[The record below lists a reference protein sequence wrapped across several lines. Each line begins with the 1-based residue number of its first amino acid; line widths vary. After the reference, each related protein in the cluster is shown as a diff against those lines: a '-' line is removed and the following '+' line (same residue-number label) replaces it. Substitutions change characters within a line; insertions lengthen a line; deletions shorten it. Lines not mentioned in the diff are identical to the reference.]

1 MSQPQ
6 MNPENS
12 RPVVTQPTASP
23 PPIQRKVSIANDPVS
38 DSHYD
43 NLAFEHA
50 SKPQK
55 NSQVCSTLIIP
66 DLITRDAVINCYN
79 RLLEIICIQMLLNV
93 FGFV

>member
-6 MNPENS
+6 MDTESS

-43 NLAFEHA
+43 NLAFEHV

-55 NSQVCSTLIIP
+55 NSQVC
-66 DLITRDAVINCYN
+66 
-79 RLLEIICIQMLLNV
+79 
-93 FGFV
+93 

>member
-6 MNPENS
+6 MNTENLK
-12 RPVVTQPTASP
+12 PVVTQPTASP

-43 NLAFEHA
+43 NLAFENA

-55 NSQVCSTLIIP
+55 NSQVCSTSIIP
-66 DLITRDAVINCYN
+66 DVIQRQVVINFYD
-79 RLLEIICIQMLLNV
+79 RFSIIYTIDI
-93 FGFV
+93 FI

>member
-6 MNPENS
+6 MNTENS

-55 NSQVCSTLIIP
+55 NSQVCSILIINP
-66 DLITRDAVINCYN
+66 AKIQWEAVINFGN
-79 RLLEIICIQMLLNV
+79 RLLIKHPIQSN
-93 FGFV
+93 FEYF